1 MRYTSK
7 NSMSISITFVHVI
20 LSKLSLDQSVID
32 SLLQACRIPTHLLQE
47 PNARVSVVQYAQLM
61 KGLTDVSEDE
71 HLGHGTSPLPLGS
84 LSLLT
89 HWLVAAKTLGQ
100 AAERITRFY
109 QMMGQGQEIHS
120 YKEDDLLFF
129 EIDLPSYAEH
139 SDIFIAEVCFSN
151 IHRLLS
157 WLVMKIIHI
166 DHVEFQGDRP
176 AYAEDYRLL
185 FFGAPTLF
193 NKSKTRIGFAQSL
206 LEKPVQQ
213 NLPNLEKFLKDPNFE
228 LLVMDFKADNLASRV
243 AAEIR
248 NKLDAMPTLP
258 ALAKTMDMKPYTL
271 QRRLGDEGISYL
283 EIKNQVKR
291 DAAIELLVSTD
302 LSIEEISAQLGFSET
317 SPFTRTFKEWTGI
330 PPSAYRKYQ

>member
-20 LSKLSLDQSVID
+20 LSKLSLDQNVID
-32 SLLQACRIPTHLLQE
+32 NLLQACRIPIHLLQE

-61 KGLTDVSEDE
+61 HGLTEVSEDE

-109 QMMGQGQEIHS
+109 QMMGQGQEIRS

-129 EIDLPSYAEH
+129 EINLPSYAEH
-139 SDIFIAEVCFSN
+139 SDIFIAEICFSN

-166 DHVEFQGDRP
+166 DHVEFQCEKP
-176 AYAEDYRLL
+176 AYAEDYRLM
-185 FFGAPTLF
+185 FYGAPILF
-193 NKSKTRIGFAQSL
+193 SKSKSRIGFSQAL
-206 LEKPVQQ
+206 LDKPVQQ
-213 NLPNLEKFLKDPNFE
+213 NLPNLEKFLENPSFE

-248 NKLDAMPTLP
+248 NNLDTMPTLP
-258 ALAKTMDMKPYTL
+258 ALAKIMKMKPYTL
-271 QRRLGDEGISYL
+271 QRRLADEGISYL

-302 LSIEEISAQLGFSET
+302 LSIEDISAQLGFSET